1 MLKTLKMKIER
12 KKKEKKVANVLCSH
26 TRVVLF
32 YVNPRKSVASSH
44 YLWQRRWLHDHDNI
58 LRGHLWK
65 GRRQEGK
72 NKGGQEEGK
81 VDKSCPQSH
90 CVHVPHG

>member
-32 YVNPRKSVASSH
+32 YVNPRKSVASY
-44 YLWQRRWLHDHDNI
+44 YLWQRRWLHDHDDI